1 MSYTKNF
8 FLLVL
13 GQIISLFGN
22 AILRFALPLCL
33 LRETNSAIIYSS
45 ITSFAMLPLLMGYLI
60 GGFFADRY
68 PKAKIMASLDFLTA
82 AVCSA
87 ASFLAN
93 HAPVIP
99 FVLLVLGLLYAV
111 QGLYQPAVQASL
123 PLLLKKEKLMI
134 GNAIT
139 QCIDTVDEF
148 LGPAIGSFLML
159 TLSLN
164 QLLFLCACCFLSS
177 AFMEKLLDFHDV
189 PLAYEHNSAA
199 LIINDLKNTFS
210 YITKSNRQLLS
221 LISLLSLLNLCV
233 IPALTVGIP
242 ILVIQYLHMSN
253 VSLGLTQSIMGIGG
267 FAGCILVSIF
277 SKKLRIHQGLYP
289 LFGMSILCF
298 AFSITL
304 LPVFTSLKI
313 YYVITILAFC
323 MMTLASLFN
332 IWFFSYIQA
341 MAPASQI
348 GKVISLLTVLVCL
361 TQPIGQTLYGVLYE
375 ILSAHPWVVLFFA
388 GILSVGI
395 DIIAFY
401 IFSPHKHQTQ

>member
-1 MSYTKNF
+1 MSHTKNF

-33 LRETNSAIIYSS
+33 LRETDSAIIYSS

-68 PKAKIMASLDFLTA
+68 PKAKIMAFLDFLTA
-82 AVCSA
+82 IVCSI
-87 ASFLAN
+87 ASFFAN
-93 HAPVIP
+93 HAPIIP
-99 FVLLVLGLLYAV
+99 FVLLVLGFLYAV

-134 GNAIT
+134 GNAIV

-148 LGPAIGSFLML
+148 LGPTIGSFLML

-164 QLLFLCACCFLSS
+164 QLLFLCAFCFLFS
-177 AFMEKLLDFHDV
+177 AFIEKLLDFHDI
-189 PLAYEHNSAA
+189 PLSYEHNSAA
-199 LIINDLKNTFS
+199 LIINDLKNTFF
-210 YITKSNRQLLS
+210 YITKDNQQLLS
-221 LISLLSLLNLCV
+221 LVSLLALLNLCV
-233 IPALTVGIP
+233 IPALTIGIP
-242 ILVIQYLHMSN
+242 ILIIQYLHMSN
-253 VSLGLTQSIMGIGG
+253 SSLGLTQGLMGIGG
-267 FAGCILVSIF
+267 FAGCTLAGIF
-277 SKKLRIHQGLYP
+277 SKKLQLHQGLYP
-289 LFGMSILCF
+289 LFGISVLCF
-298 AFSITL
+298 AFSITM
-304 LPVFTSLKI
+304 LPIFTSSRI

-332 IWFFSYIQA
+332 IWFFSYIQS
-341 MAPASQI
+341 MTPASQV

-375 ILSAHPWVVLFFA
+375 ILSAHPWIILLFA

-395 DIIAFY
+395 NITAFY
-401 IFSPHKHQTQ
+401 IFHPHKHQT